1 MQASMRQP
9 VHTPNRDL
17 LSTVLN
23 RVPEVTLVF
32 WVIKI
37 LATTVGETAAD
48 FLSVTLNLGLNVT
61 SYLMIGLLAAA
72 LVNQFR
78 LKRYVPASY
87 WTVVVLISIVGTLIT
102 DNLVDNLGVSLV
114 TTTVVFGVALIAVFG
129 VWYASEKTLAMKSI
143 DTPCRELF
151 YWAAILLTF
160 ALGTAAGDLLAEGL
174 GLGYGASAL
183 IYGGA
188 IAAIAALHYGLK
200 LNAILAFWLAYIL
213 TRPLGASVGDLL
225 SQNVADG
232 GLGLGTVGTSTL
244 FLAVILGLV
253 SFLSFRRRQAAHALE
268 PI

>member
-1 MQASMRQP
+1 MQPQLHNPILERGTMIK
-9 VHTPNRDL
+9 L
-17 LSTVLN
+17 LN

-32 WVIKI
+32 WIIKV

-61 SYLMIGLLAAA
+61 SYIMVGLLIVA

-114 TTTVVFGVALIAVFG
+114 TTTVVFSVALAALFG
-129 VWYASEKTLAMKSI
+129 VWYASERTLAMKSI
-143 DTPCRELF
+143 DTTRRELF

-174 GLGYGASAL
+174 GLGYGTSAL
-183 IYGGA
+183 VYGGV
-188 IAAIAALHYGLK
+188 IAVIAALRYGLK
-200 LNAILAFWLAYIL
+200 LNAILAFWIAYIL

-225 SQNVADG
+225 SQNVAEG
-232 GLGLGTVGTSTL
+232 GLGLGTVKTSAI
-244 FLAVILGLV
+244 FLIIILGLV
-253 SFLSFRRRQAAHALE
+253 SFLSLRQKQATPTLE